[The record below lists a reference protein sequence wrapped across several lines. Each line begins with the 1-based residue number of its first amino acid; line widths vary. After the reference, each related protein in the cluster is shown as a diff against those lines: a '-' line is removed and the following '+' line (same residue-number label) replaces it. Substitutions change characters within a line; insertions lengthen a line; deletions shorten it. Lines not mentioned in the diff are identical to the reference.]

1 MSDDCYCE
9 WAYDREG
16 RYLDYQCENCTLNER
31 KANPWAFEKK
41 IILSLFDELDM
52 SVDIPAR
59 LCVIARLFD
68 YVRTIPSFVV
78 AHPLFRATV
87 VSKLAELRALDDV
100 APIKETL
107 DGVDVFLAKLD

>member
-41 IILSLFDELDM
+41 IILSLFDELDEAT
-52 SVDIPAR
+52 DIPTR
-59 LCVIARLFD
+59 LHVIARLFG

-78 AHPLFRATV
+78 AHPRFRSTV
-87 VSKLAELRALDDV
+87 VRKLAELRALDAT
-100 APIKETL
+100 APIKGTL
-107 DGVDVFLAKLD
+107 DGVDAFLAKLD